1 MKKPAEE
8 MSMYIRENGFMHEH
22 VVVDAV
28 LERRP
33 ERDAHITIED
43 VACVARLFLDEVIF
57 VARLKLEE
65 SSLRYLVCVVNK
77 STWSLMQ
84 I

>member
-1 MKKPAEE
+1 LELKPVVVKKPAEE
-8 MSMYIRENGFMHEH
+8 MSMYIRD

-43 VACVARLFLDEVIF
+43 VACVARLFF
-57 VARLKLEE
+57 R
-65 SSLRYLVCVVNK
+65 
-77 STWSLMQ
+77 
-84 I
+84 